1 MRGRETREVVTDA
14 SVTRLVT
21 PMSKFTIYTMPN
33 INNYIT
39 VALVP
44 SPGNIDEVAQ
54 NLEHNQIN
62 EAIG

>member
-1 MRGRETREVVTDA
+1 
-14 SVTRLVT
+14 
-21 PMSKFTIYTMPN
+21 MSKFTIYTMPN

>member
-1 MRGRETREVVTDA
+1 VTGA
-14 SVTRLVT
+14 SVTRLLVT
-21 PMSKFTIYTMPN
+21 PMSKIYTMPN
-33 INNYIT
+33 INNYMA